1 MDAKRKPDKMKYI
14 SRNGISD
21 VQKINAVKEIFST
34 ITGKYDFLNH
44 FLSLRRDVFWRRF
57 AVRKMRFFRTHR
69 LLDVATGSADLAIE
83 ASRSYPN
90 IQVFGVDFVKEML
103 DLAREKIDGKM
114 ISTRVWVLR
123 GNALHLPFP
132 SNTFDAA
139 GMAFGIRN
147 IPDKFRCLKEMARVV
162 VPGGQVLFLEMTF
175 PQNPYIGNLYDIY
188 LDRILPLLARAFSPN
203 PLAYYYL
210 GESIINFPSPQKFML
225 MMKRVGLTHVA
236 AYPLTFGICNL
247 FVGQKAYDFRDV
259 HQ

>member
-1 MDAKRKPDKMKYI
+1 MMKKTRDKEYPLVNPVADAQQI
-14 SRNGISD
+14 AI
-21 VQKINAVKEIFST
+21 VKQVFST
-34 ITGKYDFLNH
+34 ITEKYDFSNH
-44 FLSLRRDVFWRRF
+44 LLSLRRDVFWRRF
-57 AVRKMRFFRTHR
+57 AVRRMRFFRTHR

-188 LDRILPLLARAFSPN
+188 LNRILPLLARAFSPN

-210 GESIINFPSPQKFML
+210 GESIINFPSPDKFVL

-247 FVGQKAYDFRDV
+247 FVGQKA
-259 HQ
+259 

>member
-1 MDAKRKPDKMKYI
+1 MKKTRDKEYPLVNPVADAQQI
-14 SRNGISD
+14 AI
-21 VQKINAVKEIFST
+21 VKQVFST
-34 ITGKYDFLNH
+34 ITEKYDFSNH
-44 FLSLRRDVFWRRF
+44 LLSLRRDVFWRRF
-57 AVRKMRFFRTHR
+57 AVRRMRFFRTHR

-188 LDRILPLLARAFSPN
+188 LNRILPLLARAFSPN

-210 GESIINFPSPQKFML
+210 GESIINFPSPDKFVL

-247 FVGQKAYDFRDV
+247 FVGQKA
-259 HQ
+259 

>member
-1 MDAKRKPDKMKYI
+1 MMKKTRDKEYPLVNPVADAQQI
-14 SRNGISD
+14 AI
-21 VQKINAVKEIFST
+21 VKQVFST
-34 ITGKYDFLNH
+34 ITEKYDFSNH
-44 FLSLRRDVFWRRF
+44 LLSLRRDVFWRRF
-57 AVRKMRFFRTHR
+57 AVRRMRFFRTHR

-147 IPDKFRCLKEMARVV
+147 IPDKFQSLKEMARVV

-175 PQNPYIGNLYDIY
+175 PQHPYIGNLYDIY
-188 LDRILPLLARAFSPN
+188 LNRILPLLARAFSPN

-210 GESIINFPSPQKFML
+210 GESIINFPSPDKFVL

-247 FVGQKAYDFRDV
+247 FVGQKA
-259 HQ
+259 